1 MAVYVCADLHGH
13 LQIYKKIKA
22 MLKPED
28 KVFCL
33 GDCGDRGP
41 DSWAT
46 IKAVYTDPQFIY
58 LKGNHEDMLVKAC
71 KDYLMD
77 DYMWGYASYSLSCH
91 NGGRETLEGWEWDP
105 NREEWFRRLRDL
117 PTWETYE
124 NPDGQVFVLCH
135 AGFTPWFKDGTTE
148 CEIPVDEDLLWD
160 REHIYSRTYLPKHMD
175 DVIVVHGHT
184 PNHYMSTDLDMPW
197 DSGAFWYCNNHKVCI
212 DSGGF
217 FSGEWVLLNLDT
229 LEDIIIELD
238 NNSEMCI

>member
-1 MAVYVCADLHGH
+1 MSVYVCGDLHGH
-13 LQIYKKIKA
+13 LEIYHKIKA

-46 IKAVYTDPQFIY
+46 IKAVYADPQFIY

-77 DYMWGYASYSLSCH
+77 DCVWDYASYSLSCH

-105 NREEWFRRLRDL
+105 NREEWFCRLRDL

-124 NPDGQVFVLCH
+124 NPDGQVFVLCY

-160 REHIYSRTYLPKHMD
+160 RAHIYSRTYLPKHMD

-184 PNHYMSTDLDMPW
+184 PQPLYVSRFRYALGIW
-197 DSGAFWYCNNHKVCI
+197 CFL
-212 DSGGF
+212 
-217 FSGEWVLLNLDT
+217 VL
-229 LEDIIIELD
+229 
-238 NNSEMCI
+238 